1 MEFLLEGWG
10 EVCGHLSNGIAGG
23 VADPWVLRRRK
34 RSQTQ
39 SWFVYRTYRLMS
51 LQVRTCVGYLI
62 LAEQEDEADNLLED
76 GLHLLVAALA
86 NGRQRHQPGVAVL
99 PVS

>member
-1 MEFLLEGWG
+1 
-10 EVCGHLSNGIAGG
+10 
-23 VADPWVLRRRK
+23 
-34 RSQTQ
+34 
-39 SWFVYRTYRLMS
+39 MS